1 MTCIMH
7 HLVLTALAL
16 ALATSAATAETL
28 RPKFD
33 PDRFTPGDAIDN
45 KYYPLKRGDRVVLNA
60 RGVDDEDERFHIK
73 NVLRVVASPRPR
85 IEGVRVTAQLDK
97 EFENGLLLEKTYD
110 YFAQDERGN
119 VWYLGEDVTNYR
131 YDDDGNLIGTDSES
145 AWLAGRRGAKPG
157 WIMPARQI
165 IGQRYFQEIARRD
178 EALDKGKTHAIL
190 DRLRVGGT
198 VYRDVLRV
206 LETNPFEPND
216 REFKYYAPRVGLI
229 RVEEGLNKKLKN
241 PEVVY
246 NRRTDSRGYRAERAD
261 SRRDRAERAG
271 ARRDRAARADNRG
284 GQRPGGR
291 RR

>member
-1 MTCIMH
+1 MTRTLSR
-7 HLVLTALAL
+7 LVLAAVALTL
-16 ALATSAATAETL
+16 AATAAPAETL

-33 PDRFTPGDAIDN
+33 PDRFTRGQAVDN
-45 KYYPLKRGDRVVLNA
+45 KYFPLRPGTTSVLRG
-60 RGVDDEDERFHIK
+60 RGFEDGERIREK
-73 NVLRVVASPRPR
+73 SVLRVLDRPGPR
-85 IEGVRVTAQLDK
+85 ILGVRTTIHLDK
-97 EFENGLLLEKTYD
+97 AFENGRLVEKTFD
-110 YFAQDERGN
+110 YFAQDNRGN

-261 SRRDRAERAG
+261 SRRDRAERADT
-271 ARRDRAARADNRG
+271 RRDPAARADNRG
-284 GQRPGGR
+284 GQRPGGKR
-291 RR
+291 R